1 MPNFLRQGAR
11 AVNGRALVILSQSQ
25 AAGVKVE
32 RLNPRWRPTN
42 ECCISVRYGYF
53 TFKDSKFVIFKK
65 EKCLGSVYNYIECNH
80 IYTRILRRQIRSSV
94 AIEHENAA

>member
-1 MPNFLRQGAR
+1 MG
-11 AVNGRALVILSQSQ
+11 GRALVILSQSQ

-42 ECCISVRYGYF
+42 EYCISVRYGYF

-65 EKCLGSVYNYIECNH
+65 EKCLGSV
-80 IYTRILRRQIRSSV
+80 
-94 AIEHENAA
+94 